1 MNGGKIRDIWIY
13 TLFYIKDKKLKKHFN
28 EVKLMRLNFF
38 YYLTYLILFFSFENT
53 SMAI

>member
-28 EVKLMRLNFF
+28 EVKLMNKIKFF
-38 YYLTYLILFFSFENT
+38 LLFNLFNLIFFF
-53 SMAI
+53 